1 MNRAWQLLS
10 RFGLTVGLVL
20 ILCWLNPNR
29 GTSPDSVYYLASAKH
44 LLAGNGYT
52 VLQEGKLVWNSIFPP
67 AYSALIAAVAG
78 LTSLPLL
85 WASKVVNLLAL
96 GASGWL
102 WLRRLQ
108 SRRATWLLSIWWLGS
123 FLKISTYTWSETV
136 FLVLLAEW
144 TWALYRLFNR
154 PAFGRMLGLLALGS
168 ALFLDRYVGGF
179 VFGLA
184 GLLAFAAW
192 WQPAWLGQQL
202 GLPVSDRLVRLLLI
216 LSVAGLTLIRFY
228 FSLNAHLAGSM
239 FGGERF
245 VPTEPLPALLTLL
258 GRSVLNELLLL
269 RDIVPGEADPL
280 VWMGVAMEALVLGL
294 AIRRWHRTPV
304 EKSLHPVVNSLSRF
318 FVLTGGFYIV
328 LLLGLRMV
336 SPFSGPNLRLM
347 APGTYCLLMALLLW
361 ISRLPAIRQRS
372 LRPYWLLLLMG
383 SWLQL
388 LPQLDSGR
396 KLSQVWHQVQ
406 THWP

>member
-1 MNRAWQLLS
+1 M
-10 RFGLTVGLVL
+10 
-20 ILCWLNPNR
+20 
-29 GTSPDSVYYLASAKH
+29 
-44 LLAGNGYT
+44 
-52 VLQEGKLVWNSIFPP
+52 
-67 AYSALIAAVAG
+67 
-78 LTSLPLL
+78 
-85 WASKVVNLLAL
+85 
-96 GASGWL
+96 
-102 WLRRLQ
+102 
-108 SRRATWLLSIWWLGS
+108 
-123 FLKISTYTWSETV
+123 
-136 FLVLLAEW
+136 
-144 TWALYRLFNR
+144 
-154 PAFGRMLGLLALGS
+154 
-168 ALFLDRYVGGF
+168 
-179 VFGLA
+179 
-184 GLLAFAAW
+184 
-192 WQPAWLGQQL
+192 
-202 GLPVSDRLVRLLLI
+202 
-216 LSVAGLTLIRFY
+216 AGLTLIRFY